1 MKHAA
6 NTSAWALGRPG
17 HGGFLVRRVV
27 WGYALAVEECRPDE
41 QIRAAKIMVEDRYNR
56 RRLPKGKEKLFDPE

>member
-17 HGGFLVRRVV
+17 ANGFHVRRVV
-27 WGYALAVEECRPDE
+27 WGLALAVEECRPDE
-41 QIRAAKIMVEDRYNR
+41 QIRAAKILVEDTHNRR
-56 RRLPKGKEKLFDPE
+56 RRLPKGIDKA